1 MTLFLALWIMLAVIT
16 ELARQQDHE
25 VALQD
30 TWW

>member
-1 MTLFLALWIMLAVIT
+1 MTLFLALWITFAVIA
-16 ELARQQDHE
+16 ELARNWECE

>member
-1 MTLFLALWIMLAVIT
+1 MTLFLVLWIMLAVIT
-16 ELARQQDHE
+16 ELARQQDYE

>member
-1 MTLFLALWIMLAVIT
+1 MTLFLALWITLGVIT
-16 ELARQQDHE
+16 ELARQQDCE

>member
-16 ELARQQDHE
+16 VLAADSEH
-25 VALQD
+25 VPLHD